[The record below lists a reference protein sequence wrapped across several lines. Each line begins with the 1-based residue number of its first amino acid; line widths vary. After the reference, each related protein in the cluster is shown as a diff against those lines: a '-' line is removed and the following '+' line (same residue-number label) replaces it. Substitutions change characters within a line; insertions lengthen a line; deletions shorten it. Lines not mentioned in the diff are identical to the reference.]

1 MKKVIVYLKYAA
13 GYMVLGVIFLIVQA
27 LSELILPSMMSDIVD
42 EGVIGLNGHDGQ
54 MQYIIV
60 QGLKMLAIA
69 LLCVFAAIG
78 VNFFSTKASAIISKR
93 MRHDVFERVTQFS
106 STEFDKFS
114 TASLITRT
122 TNDIQQVQQMLS
134 HGVRMVCF
142 APIMG
147 AGSITLALMKS
158 TSMSWILAVAVG
170 ALLIIIV
177 IGFSAALPKIKIIQS
192 LIDKL
197 NLVSRENLSG
207 MMVIRAFGNEQHEE
221 KRFEGANNDLRK
233 TNLFIQRVVSLLNP
247 FMTIIM
253 NFTQI
258 AVVWLGSKAIIN
270 STLEIGDMMAY
281 IQYAMHVI
289 MSFLFISMI
298 FINIP
303 RAMVSVNRVGAILE
317 TEPSI
322 NNAEGAKQIRAPR
335 GEIVFDNVS
344 FKYQDADDCV
354 LENISFTALPGQTTA
369 FIGSTGSG
377 KSTLINL
384 IPRFY
389 DVTQGTIRF
398 DGTDIRKIDLHSLRE
413 NIGYVPQKGV
423 LFKGTVE
430 SNLKIGNN
438 NADTD
443 TLSAAL
449 TTAQARF
456 VADMPDG
463 INSEIAQGGTN
474 VSGGQRQR
482 LAIARALAKKSPV
495 YIFDDSFSA
504 LDLKTD
510 AALRKALRGY
520 TKDATVLI
528 VAQRVSTIMNAEQI
542 IVLDEGRIVGKGT
555 HKELLKTCTQY
566 REIAESQL
574 AKEELE

>member
-1 MKKVIVYLKYAA
+1 MKKVLAYLKYAA
-13 GYMVLGVIFLIVQA
+13 GFVALSLVFLIIQA
-27 LSELILPSMMSDIVD
+27 LSELWLPNMMSDLVD
-42 EGVIGLNGHDGQ
+42 EGIIALNGQEGQ
-54 MQYIIV
+54 MSYIITKGA
-60 QGLKMLAIA
+60 QMLGVA
-69 LLCVFAAIG
+69 LLCVVSAIG
-78 VNFFSTKASAIISKR
+78 VNFFSTKTSAIISKK
-93 MRHDVFERVTQFS
+93 MRHDVFSRVMSFS
-106 STEFDKFS
+106 NTEFDKFS

-122 TNDIQQVQQMLS
+122 TNDIQQIQNMLS
-134 HGVRMVCF
+134 GGVRMLCF

-147 AGSITLALMKS
+147 IGSITLALQKS
-158 TSMSWILAVAVG
+158 TSMSWILAIAVG
-170 ALLIIIV
+170 LLLMIIS
-177 IGFSAALPKIKIIQS
+177 IGFSVALPKIKILQS

-207 MMVIRAFGNEQHEE
+207 LMVIRAFGNEKHEE
-221 KRFEGANNDLRK
+221 DRFEQSNNDLRK
-233 TNLFIQRVVSLLNP
+233 TNRFIQRTMSLLNP

-253 NFTQI
+253 NFTSL

-270 STLEIGDMMAY
+270 STLEVGDMMAY

-298 FINIP
+298 FVNIP

-317 TEPSI
+317 TQPSI
-322 NNAEGAKQIRAPR
+322 NDCENTKTLDAPKGR
-335 GEIVFDNVS
+335 IEFDNVS
-344 FKYQDADDCV
+344 FKYKDADDCV

-389 DVTQGTIRF
+389 DVTEGSIKY
-398 DGTDIRKIDLHSLRE
+398 DGVDIRELSLETLRD
-413 NIGYVPQKGV
+413 NIGFVPQKGV
-423 LFKGTVE
+423 LFSGTIE
-430 SNLKIGNN
+430 SNIKMGTP
-438 NADTD
+438 NADVDLITQ
-443 TLSAAL
+443 AL

-463 INSEIAQGGTN
+463 IHSDISQGGTN

-482 LAIARALAKKSPV
+482 LAIARALVKKAPV

-510 AALRKALRGY
+510 AALRKALKGY
-520 TKDATVLI
+520 TADSTVLI

-555 HKELLKTCTQY
+555 HKELLKSCTQY

>member
-13 GYMVLGVIFLIVQA
+13 GYLALSVIFLIVQA
-27 LSELILPSMMSDIVD
+27 LSELILPSMMSEIVD
-42 EGVIGLNGHDGQ
+42 IGVIGMSGKDGQ
-54 MQYIIV
+54 LEYIII
-60 QGLKMLAIA
+60 QGLKMLGVA

-78 VNFFSTKASAIISKR
+78 VNFFSTKASSIISKR
-93 MRHDVFERVTQFS
+93 MRHDVFKRVTSFS
-106 STEFDKFS
+106 NTEFDKFS

-134 HGVRMVCF
+134 GGVRMLCF

-147 AGSITLALMKS
+147 VGSITLALMKS

-170 ALLIIIV
+170 TLLMLIV

-192 LIDKL
+192 LIDRL

-207 MMVIRAFGNEQHEE
+207 MMVIRAFGNELHEE
-221 KRFEGANNDLRK
+221 KRFEGANNNLRK
-233 TNLFIQRVVSLLNP
+233 TNLFIQRVISLLQP

-258 AVVWLGSKAIIN
+258 AIVWLGSKAIID

-303 RAMVSVNRVGAILE
+303 RAMVSINRVGAILE

-322 NNAEGAKQIRAPR
+322 NNAENALKLGSAVGRI
-335 GEIVFDNVS
+335 EFDNVS
-344 FKYQDADDCV
+344 FKYKDADDCV

-389 DVTQGTIRF
+389 DVTEGSIRF
-398 DGTDIRKIDLHSLRE
+398 DGTDIRQIDLHSLRE

-430 SNLKIGNN
+430 SNLKIGNE

-443 TLSAAL
+443 TISSAL

-456 VADMPDG
+456 VADMEDG

-482 LAIARALAKKSPV
+482 LAIARALVKKSPV

-510 AALRKALRGY
+510 AALRKALKGY

-542 IVLDEGRIVGKGT
+542 IVLDEGKIVGKGT

>member
-1 MKKVIVYLKYAA
+1 MKKVLSYLKYAA
-13 GYMVLGVIFLIVQA
+13 GFVVLSLVFLVIQA
-27 LSELILPSMMSDIVD
+27 LTELLLPSMMSEIVD
-42 EGVIGLNGHDGQ
+42 VGIIGLNGQEGQ
-54 MQYIIV
+54 MQFILTK
-60 QGLKMLAIA
+60 GLQMLGMA
-69 LLCVFAAIG
+69 LLCVFSAIS
-78 VNFFSTKASAIISKR
+78 VNFFSTKTSSIVSKK
-93 MRHDVFERVTQFS
+93 MRHDVFKRVTEFS
-106 STEFDKFS
+106 NAEFDKFS

-122 TNDIQQVQQMLS
+122 TNDIQQIQMMLS
-134 HGVRMVCF
+134 GGVRMLCF

-147 AGSITLALMKS
+147 IGSITLALMKS
-158 TSMSWILAVAVG
+158 TSMSWILAVAVA
-170 ALLIIIV
+170 ALLTIIA
-177 IGFSAALPKIKIIQS
+177 IGFSAALPKIKIVQS
-192 LIDKL
+192 LIDRL

-207 MMVIRAFGNEQHEE
+207 MMVIRAFGNEKTEE
-221 KRFEGANNDLRK
+221 DRFDEANNNLRK

-253 NFTQI
+253 NFTQL
-258 AVVWLGSKAIIN
+258 AVVWLGANAIIN
-270 STLEIGDMMAY
+270 NTLEVGDMMAY

-303 RAMVSVNRVGAILE
+303 RALISINRVGDILN
-317 TEPSI
+317 TESSI
-322 NNAEGAKQIRAPR
+322 TNAEQPKALVMPKGKI
-335 GEIVFDNVS
+335 EFKNVS
-344 FKYQDADDCV
+344 FKYKDADDCV
-354 LENISFTALPGQTTA
+354 LTDISFTALPGQTTA

-389 DVTQGTIRF
+389 DVTEGCITY
-398 DGTDIRKIDLHSLRE
+398 DDTDIRRLSLESLRDS
-413 NIGYVPQKGV
+413 IGYVPQKGL
-423 LFKGTVE
+423 LFKGTIE
-430 SNLKIGNN
+430 SNMKIGR
-438 NADTD
+438 ADAD
-443 TLSAAL
+443 VDLIGQALS
-449 TTAQARF
+449 TAQARF

-463 INSEIAQGGTN
+463 IHSEIAQGGTN

-482 LAIARALAKKSPV
+482 LAIARALVKQSPV

-510 AALRKALRGY
+510 AALRKALKTY
-520 TKDATVLI
+520 TADATVLI

>member
-1 MKKVIVYLKYAA
+1 MKKVIAYLKYAA
-13 GYMVLGVIFLIVQA
+13 GHLTLSIVFLIIQA
-27 LSELILPSMMSDIVD
+27 LTELLLPSMMSEMVD
-42 EGVIGLNGHDGQ
+42 VGILGLNGQDSQ
-54 MQYIIV
+54 MQYILTK
-60 QGLKMLAIA
+60 GLQMLGMA
-69 LLCVFAAIG
+69 LLCVAAAIA
-78 VNFFSTKASAIISKR
+78 VSYFATKSSAIISRR
-93 MRHDVFERVTQFS
+93 MRHDVFKRVTEFS
-106 STEFDKFS
+106 NTEFDKFS

-122 TNDIQQVQQMLS
+122 TNDIQQIQQILS
-134 HGVRMVCF
+134 GVRFLFF
-142 APIMG
+142 APVMAI
-147 AGSITLALMKS
+147 GSITLALLKS
-158 TSMSWILAVAVG
+158 TSISWILAVAVG
-170 ALLIIIV
+170 FLLTLIAV
-177 IGFSAALPKIKIIQS
+177 GFSVAMPKIKIIQS
-192 LIDKL
+192 LIDRL

-207 MMVIRAFGNEQHEE
+207 MMVIRAFGNEKHEE
-221 KRFEGANNDLRK
+221 ERFRTANNNMRK
-233 TNLFIQRVVSLLNP
+233 TNLFIQRTMSLLQP

-253 NFTQI
+253 NFTSL

-270 STLEIGDMMAY
+270 STFEIGDMLAY

-289 MSFLFISMI
+289 MSFLFISII

-303 RAMVSVNRVGAILE
+303 RAMISINRVGDILN
-317 TEPSI
+317 TEPTI
-322 NNAEGAKQIRAPR
+322 KNNEGAKKLVMPKGRI
-335 GEIVFDNVS
+335 EFKNVS
-344 FKYQDADDCV
+344 FKYKDADDCV
-354 LENISFTALPGQTTA
+354 LTDISFTALPGQTTA

-389 DVTQGTIRF
+389 DVTEGSITY
-398 DGTDIRKIDLHSLRE
+398 DDTDIRKLDLESLRQ

-430 SNLKIGNN
+430 SNLKTGNQ
-438 NADTD
+438 NADSD
-443 TLSAAL
+443 TISSAL

-456 VADMPDG
+456 VADMDNG
-463 INSEIAQGGTN
+463 IQSEISQGGTN

-482 LAIARALAKKSPV
+482 LSIARALVKKAPV

-510 AALRKALRGY
+510 AALRKALKGY

-555 HKELLKTCTQY
+555 HKELLKSCTQY

>member
-13 GYMVLGVIFLIVQA
+13 GYLALSVIFLIVQA
-27 LSELILPSMMSDIVD
+27 LSELILPSMMSEIVD
-42 EGVIGLNGHDGQ
+42 IGVIGMSGKDGQ
-54 MQYIIV
+54 LEYIII
-60 QGLKMLAIA
+60 QGLKMLGVA

-78 VNFFSTKASAIISKR
+78 VNFFSTKASSIISKR
-93 MRHDVFERVTQFS
+93 MRHDVFKRVTSFS
-106 STEFDKFS
+106 NTEFDKFS

-134 HGVRMVCF
+134 GGVRMLCF

-147 AGSITLALMKS
+147 VGSITLALMKS

-170 ALLIIIV
+170 TLLMLIV

-192 LIDKL
+192 LIDRL

-207 MMVIRAFGNEQHEE
+207 MMVIRAFGNELHEE
-221 KRFEGANNDLRK
+221 KRFEGANNNLRK
-233 TNLFIQRVVSLLNP
+233 TNLFIQRVISLLQP

-258 AVVWLGSKAIIN
+258 AIVWLGSKAIID

-303 RAMVSVNRVGAILE
+303 RAMVSINRVGAILE

-322 NNAEGAKQIRAPR
+322 NNAENALKLGSAVGRI
-335 GEIVFDNVS
+335 EFDNVS
-344 FKYQDADDCV
+344 FKYKDADDCV

-389 DVTQGTIRF
+389 DVTEGSIRF
-398 DGTDIRKIDLHSLRE
+398 DGTDIRQIDLHSLRE

-430 SNLKIGNN
+430 SNLKIGNE

-443 TLSAAL
+443 TISSAL

-456 VADMPDG
+456 VADMEDG

-482 LAIARALAKKSPV
+482 LAIARALVQKSPV

-510 AALRKALRGY
+510 AALRKALKGY
-520 TKDATVLI
+520 TKNSTVLI

-555 HKELLKTCTQY
+555 HRELLKTCTQY